1 MSVLS
6 EGAKYIDQAVTT
18 LLLILL
24 QRTGIRT
31 SSRGALIVSCN
42 STHVGITTR
51 ARSAVAVFIT
61 DRAPGTFPL
70 GITAFAAPAHTAR
83 ALVVL

>member
-31 SSRGALIVSCN
+31 SSRGEALIVY
-42 STHVGITTR
+42 VVITTI

-70 GITAFAAPAHTAR
+70 GITAFDAPAHAAR